1 MRLTFLVFE
10 FYRHR
15 SASRSR
21 AMVAMSVLMLDCYWL
36 MLSDCFVHHER
47 SRQCVVCQSQKREC
61 HYRWS
66 LADRAPCN
74 RKTEK
79 IFIYFYSKMCQ
90 NFHSSHLNLH
100 LKYFRRAR
108 KEEFLHNNILAL
120 LFLYVVCNKIKL
132 IKKILIEGG
141 EREECWQRKIIFLS
155 Q

>member
-47 SRQCVVCQSQKREC
+47 SRQCVVCHSQKREFH

-66 LADRAPCN
+66 LADRAPCSQ
-74 RKTEK
+74 KTEK
-79 IFIYFYSKMCQ
+79 IFLIFFIGMSN
-90 NFHSSHLNLH
+90 NFFCCTTFGHSWKLPKFNLFPSEM
-100 LKYFRRAR
+100 LSTSA
-108 KEEFLHNNILAL
+108 
-120 LFLYVVCNKIKL
+120 
-132 IKKILIEGG
+132 
-141 EREECWQRKIIFLS
+141 QRGIFLS
-155 Q
+155 FNFVVIVISCSLQ